1 MVMSDLSGPV
11 PTPRY
16 LSIVGSSFDVARAM
30 GHSYVGVEH
39 LFLAMIRDRHAI
51 PTQVLAGMMDLN
63 AVESAL
69 LDLMNSDGYRT
80 STPNVGYPEGPSAT

>member
-1 MVMSDLSGPV
+1 MAMSDLSGPV

-16 LSIVGSSFDVARAM
+16 LSIVGASFEVARTM

-51 PTQVLAGMMDLN
+51 PTQVLAAMMDLN

-69 LDLMNSDGYRT
+69 LDLMNSEGYRT
-80 STPNVGYPEGPSAT
+80 GAP

>member
-1 MVMSDLSGPV
+1 MSDLSGPV

-16 LSIVGSSFDVARAM
+16 LSIVGASFEVSRAM

-39 LFLAMIRDRHAI
+39 LFLAMIRDRNAV
-51 PTQVLAGMMDLN
+51 PTQVLAGMMNLT

-69 LDLMNSDGYRT
+69 LELMNSDSYRT
-80 STPNVGYPEGPSAT
+80 GTGPSA

>member
-1 MVMSDLSGPV
+1 MAMSDLSGPV

-69 LDLMNSDGYRT
+69 LGLMNSEGYRAGP
-80 STPNVGYPEGPSAT
+80 PNVGYPEGPSAT

>member
-1 MVMSDLSGPV
+1 MSNLPGPV

-16 LSIVGSSFDVARAM
+16 LSVVGASFDVSRAM

-39 LFLAMIRDRHAI
+39 LFLAMLHDRAAV
-51 PTQVLAGMMDLN
+51 PTQVLAGMINLD

-69 LDLMNSDGYRT
+69 LGLMNSDGYKT
-80 STPNVGYPEGPSAT
+80 GTANVFRDDNPPAA

>member
-1 MVMSDLSGPV
+1 MAMSDQSGPV

-16 LSIVGSSFDVARAM
+16 LSIVGASFEVARAM
-30 GHSYVGVEH
+30 EHGYVGVEH

-69 LDLMNSDGYRT
+69 LDLMNSTGYRST
-80 STPNVGYPEGPSAT
+80 ST